1 MKRKQAAKLLLVAI
15 LAVGF
20 YFYFSS
26 GKSTSTA
33 APKEVHLEIGHH
45 YVLRTSESNGRIISN
60 TPEEFDRTSKMG
72 VGGDTEGVALELL
85 NGRIFMVNDG
95 TPVVIVDKSY
105 TISQVR
111 IENGNT

>member
-1 MKRKQAAKLLLVAI
+1 MVI
-15 LAVGF
+15 
-20 YFYFSS
+20 
-26 GKSTSTA
+26 
-33 APKEVHLEIGHH
+33 
-45 YVLRTSESNGRIISN
+45 
-60 TPEEFDRTSKMG
+60 
-72 VGGDTEGVALELL
+72 GGDTEGVALELL